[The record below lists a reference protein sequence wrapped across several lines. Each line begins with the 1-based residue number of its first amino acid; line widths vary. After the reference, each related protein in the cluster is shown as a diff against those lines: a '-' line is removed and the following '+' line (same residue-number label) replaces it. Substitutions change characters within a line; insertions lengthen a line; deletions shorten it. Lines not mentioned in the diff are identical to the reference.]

1 MPIYDIFATKEP
13 EPAMDPAMEPGVE
26 QEAELLSSG
35 KDRFFSSLTA
45 RVLFFLLFLGD
56 ICWGIYALSLVLL
69 GAVLSLATAGKVAL
83 FNRIYHKNWISLKR
97 SGICGVA
104 LFISL
109 FSPALGIMIACTY
122 FMMYDKKGIQE
133 VVPRSLQE
141 QFQEFLK

>member
-13 EPAMDPAMEPGVE
+13 ERAMDGAP
-26 QEAELLSSG
+26 EAISTG

-45 RVLFFLLFLGD
+45 RILFFLLLLAD
-56 ICWGIYALSLVLL
+56 IGWGIVSFCMVLITGPL
-69 GAVLSLATAGKVAL
+69 NLLTGRRIGLLNKL
-83 FNRIYHKNWISLKR
+83 NRKYWIALKR
-97 SGICGVA
+97 SGICGVS

-122 FMMYDKKGIQE
+122 FLMYDKTGIQE
-133 VVPRSLQE
+133 VVPRSLQD